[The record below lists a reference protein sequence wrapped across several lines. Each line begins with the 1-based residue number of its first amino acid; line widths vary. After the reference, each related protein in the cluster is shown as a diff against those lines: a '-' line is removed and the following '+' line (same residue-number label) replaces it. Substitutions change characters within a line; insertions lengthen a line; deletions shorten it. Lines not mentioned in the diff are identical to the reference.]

1 MQRTK
6 ERKREVVQSQR
17 EEERR
22 SSARSAVRWG
32 EERGE
37 GGGGGGGEEAPVP
50 RAPDRRE
57 VTPTEL
63 SDNDIIV
70 VVDLPY
76 PHRVIAA
83 CAFSCMRLR
92 VEAPGS
98 RRVDQVWSIDK
109 FFTSVAALSARTS

>member
-6 ERKREVVQSQR
+6 EKKRDVVQSQR

-22 SSARSAVRWG
+22 SSARCAVRWG

-37 GGGGGGGEEAPVP
+37 GGGGGGREEAPVP

-63 SDNDIIV
+63 SDHDIIV

-83 CAFSCMRLR
+83 CAFCCVRLR
-92 VEAPGS
+92 VEDQEAAEWTRFGPQTNYVSGS
-98 RRVDQVWSIDK
+98 TVNADK
-109 FFTSVAALSARTS
+109 LR